1 MRNPFR
7 RRIAP
12 PRQPEWVRV
21 AFANHQPEA
30 DMLVGLLENEG
41 VRAFARRPLAA
52 DVPDM
57 GAGGPREILVLAAD
71 SIRAHALIDP
81 LPADAA
87 ERRRP

>member
-1 MRNPFR
+1 
-7 RRIAP
+7 
-12 PRQPEWVRV
+12 
-21 AFANHQPEA
+21 
-30 DMLVGLLENEG
+30 MLVGLLENEG